1 MLIKFIE
8 GGNRERKRGKGGG
21 FNSYD
26 KRIKKQML
34 RPLLTF
40 FLFGEVIITTVD
52 CC

>member
-26 KRIKKQML
+26 KRIKQML